1 MRPSGYSKFD
11 HDDYY
16 NEDYFINWLD
26 SIQYIK
32 NVYIYIYILYTTF
45 TIYNTKSFLLIS
57 EELFDKNF
65 RIYIHDPYCII
76 LFYTSS
82 NFHVY
87 Q

>member
-1 MRPSGYSKFD
+1 MRPSDSKFD

-32 NVYIYIYILYTTF
+32 NVYIYILYITF

-65 RIYIHDPYCII
+65 RIYIYYPYCII